1 MDEDEEPLRFSE
13 AENPLVLRGL
23 RDHTQCCCGMEEHRA
38 GMPGF
43 VLGSC
48 ICKVMPVIAEISSSL

>member
-1 MDEDEEPLRFSE
+1 MDEDKEPLRFSD
-13 AENPLVLRGL
+13 AENPLVLRGIRGIRGL

-38 GMPGF
+38 GIPGF

-48 ICKVMPVIAEISSSL
+48 ICKVYAHDC